1 VQLVGSPPSLTLTLL
16 TPWLGE
22 FLKYEILTQMAMT
35 GKYTSINQKMKR
47 ASKKSIWSI
56 SADIEKWCG

>member
-1 VQLVGSPPSLTLTLL
+1 LQLVGPSSLTLL

-22 FLKYEILTQMAMT
+22 FLKYEILTQMDMT

-47 ASKKSIWSI
+47 ASVASILFGSHI
-56 SADIEKWCG
+56 DKLCG